1 MDGPVE
7 LPDKLFFKIGEVAR
21 IVGVEPYVLRYWETE
36 FRNVRPR
43 KTRGGQRMYSRGDVE
58 TFLRIKG
65 LLRDE
70 GFTIAGARK
79 RLGAGRAARAEPG
92 VGRRR
97 SRRTR
102 ARRVWS
108 SRSPASR
115 PSSRPSVG
123 RGPRPPGGPRPARTR
138 SGGFVRKLRGYSRRS
153 TGSGLE
159 SEGPERNRPIEIRR
173 AARRPAS
180 AS

>member
-92 VGRRR
+92 GGPEAVAADEGTARLVVEIARLE
-97 SRRTR
+97 TELQTLGR
-102 ARRVWS
+102 ARAE
-108 SRSPASR
+108 AS
-115 PSSRPSVG
+115 
-123 RGPRPPGGPRPARTR
+123 
-138 SGGFVRKLRGYSRRS
+138 
-153 TGSGLE
+153 
-159 SEGPERNRPIEIRR
+159 RR
-173 AARRPAS
+173 AAAREDALRGLRKEITGLLEAIDRLR
-180 AS
+180 ARV